1 MTPGGGT
8 RNFGRLSRGLL
19 SREFTMLQYCKIC
32 SMKGRVS
39 KTATIEEIAASNG
52 GFLSASM
59 ARENGIRSRNLA
71 DAVKRNELVR
81 VERGLYCTPDTWE
94 DEYVVTQHRFARGVF
109 SHDTALYLLG
119 LCDSAPESLTM
130 SFPRGYN
137 PSSAKREGIVAKS
150 SPEGLHDLDLAELTT
165 PYDNAVRAYGAERTL
180 CDMLRGTSS
189 PDLQLLSPAFR
200 SYFSSEGR
208 NLPKLQSFADKLGVA
223 AKVRRYMEVLL

>member
-1 MTPGGGT
+1 MARAAVAFATVSPC
-8 RNFGRLSRGLL
+8 
-19 SREFTMLQYCKIC
+19 EFAMLQYGKTC
-32 SMKGRVS
+32 SMKGRDG
-39 KTATIEEIAASNG
+39 KTKGIKEIAAANG
-52 GFLSASM
+52 GFLTASM
-59 ARENGIRSRNLA
+59 AGENGVRSRDLA
-71 DAVKRNELVR
+71 DAVRRNDLIR

-94 DEYVVTQHRFARGVF
+94 DEYVVAQHRFTRGVF
-109 SHDTALYLLG
+109 SHDAALYLLG

-150 SPEGLHDLDLAELTT
+150 SPEGLHDLGLSELTT
-165 PYDNAVRAYGAERTL
+165 PYGNAVRAYCAERTL
-180 CDMLRGTSS
+180 CDMLRGMSS

-223 AKVRRYMEVLL
+223 AKVRKYMEVLL

>member
-1 MTPGGGT
+1 
-8 RNFGRLSRGLL
+8 
-19 SREFTMLQYCKIC
+19 
-32 SMKGRVS
+32 MKGRDG
-39 KTATIEEIAASNG
+39 KTKGIKEIAAANG
-52 GFLSASM
+52 GFLTASM
-59 ARENGIRSRNLA
+59 AGENGVRSRDLA
-71 DAVKRNELVR
+71 DAVRRNDLIR

-94 DEYVVTQHRFARGVF
+94 DEYVVAQHRFTRGVF
-109 SHDTALYLLG
+109 SHDAALYLLG

-150 SPEGLHDLDLAELTT
+150 SPEGLHDLGLSELTT
-165 PYDNAVRAYGAERTL
+165 PYGNAVRAYCAERTL

-223 AKVRRYMEVLL
+223 AKVRKYMEVLL

>member
-1 MTPGGGT
+1 M
-8 RNFGRLSRGLL
+8 
-19 SREFTMLQYCKIC
+19 
-32 SMKGRVS
+32 S
-39 KTATIEEIAASNG
+39 KTATIEKIAAPNG
-52 GFLSASM
+52 GFLTASM
-59 ARENGIRSRNLA
+59 ARENGILSRNLA

-81 VERGLYCTPDTWE
+81 VERGLYCSPDTWE
-94 DEYVVTQHRFARGVF
+94 DEYVMAQHRFARGVF

-150 SPEGLHDLDLAELTT
+150 SPEGLHDFGLAELMT
-165 PYDNAVRAYGAERTL
+165 PYGNSVRAYDAERTL

-200 SYFSSEGR
+200 LYFSSEER
-208 NLPKLQSFADKLGVA
+208 NLPKLQLFAAKLGVS
-223 AKVRRYMEVLL
+223 AKVKRYMEVLL

>member
-1 MTPGGGT
+1 
-8 RNFGRLSRGLL
+8 
-19 SREFTMLQYCKIC
+19 
-32 SMKGRVS
+32 MKGRDG
-39 KTATIEEIAASNG
+39 KTKTIKEIAAANG
-52 GFLSASM
+52 GFLTASM
-59 ARENGIRSRNLA
+59 AGENGIRSRDLA
-71 DAVKRNELVR
+71 DAVKRSDLVR

-94 DEYVVTQHRFARGVF
+94 DEYVVAQHRFARGVF

-150 SPEGLHDLDLAELTT
+150 SPEGLHDLGLAELTT
-165 PYDNAVRAYGAERTL
+165 PYGNAVRAYGAERTL
-180 CDMLRGTSS
+180 CDMLRGTPS